1 MLMNLN
7 GRERTLLAFG
17 GLFEEVS
24 PRLRVDKVHKPT
36 TGGELSLIT
45 AVVGSGVDDNKDKL
59 TGRINGDV
67 VGTTPNGA

>member
-7 GRERTLLAFG
+7 GRERTLPAFE
-17 GLFEEVS
+17 GLFEAVS

-45 AVVGSGVDDNKDKL
+45 AVVDSGVDDKL
-59 TGRINGDV
+59 TGRKNGIAM
-67 VGTTPNGA
+67 GATTNGV